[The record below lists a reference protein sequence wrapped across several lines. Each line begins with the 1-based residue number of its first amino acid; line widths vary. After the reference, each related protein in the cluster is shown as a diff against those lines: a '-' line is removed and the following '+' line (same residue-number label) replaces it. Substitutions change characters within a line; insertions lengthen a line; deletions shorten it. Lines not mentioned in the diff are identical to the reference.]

1 MKREIAKEW
10 CAYRRRPVDEGTATV
25 TPVSPEEIDAALKN
39 MKCGKAPGYDNIHP
53 EFFKKSLTKSEEMAS
68 NISDAYYYLGKEP
81 PQELDNCK
89 NSRHP

>member
-39 MKCGKAPGYDNIHP
+39 MKCGFIYIILQQLVSHSFNFI
-53 EFFKKSLTKSEEMAS
+53 
-68 NISDAYYYLGKEP
+68 IS
-81 PQELDNCK
+81 
-89 NSRHP
+89 S